1 MKIER
6 MNKGSWGKVRA
17 FFDLTTDEGFIIKG
31 FRLVEGINGLFVSMP
46 SQKGQDGE
54 YYDTVLADRVLRD
67 KISQKAIQEYGQEIM
82 EPQPIIEND
91 KVSNGSIENNQESNI
106 PEAMKPPTSEP
117 FSDDDIPF

>member
-1 MKIER
+1 
-6 MNKGSWGKVRA
+6 
-17 FFDLTTDEGFIIKG
+17 
-31 FRLVEGINGLFVSMP
+31 
-46 SQKGQDGE
+46 
-54 YYDTVLADRVLRD
+54 
-67 KISQKAIQEYGQEIM
+67 M